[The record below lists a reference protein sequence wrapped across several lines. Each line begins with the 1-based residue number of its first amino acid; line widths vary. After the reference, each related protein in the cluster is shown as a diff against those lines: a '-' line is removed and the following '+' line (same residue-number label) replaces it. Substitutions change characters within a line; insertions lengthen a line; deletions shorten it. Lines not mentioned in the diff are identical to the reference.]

1 MARACHDLSVAAVVW
16 LIIGIALVVAEVF
29 TVDLVLLMLA
39 VGAFAGAGTALVTD
53 NIVAQVLVFAVVSVL
68 ALAGVRPLIK
78 KRMLHHTDDGM
89 PLSVAAV
96 EGSEAVVLERV
107 DTDHGLVKIQG
118 DTWTAR
124 VFDATQVLEPGER
137 VKVVDVKGATAL
149 VWKDY

>member
-1 MARACHDLSVAAVVW
+1 MVW

-53 NIVAQVLVFAVVSVL
+53 NVVVQVLVFAVVSVL

-78 KRMLHHTDDGM
+78 KRMLHHADDGT

>member
-1 MARACHDLSVAAVVW
+1 VAAVVW

-53 NIVAQVLVFAVVSVL
+53 SLVAQVLVFAVVSVL

-78 KRMLHHTDDGM
+78 KRMLHHTDDGT

-124 VFDATQVLEPGER
+124 AFDATQVLEPGER

>member
-1 MARACHDLSVAAVVW
+1 VVW

-53 NIVAQVLVFAVVSVL
+53 SIVAQVLVFAVVSVL
-68 ALAGVRPLIK
+68 ALAGVRPFVK
-78 KRMLHHTDDGM
+78 KRMLHSADDGT

-96 EGSEAVVLERV
+96 EGFEAVVLERV

>member
-1 MARACHDLSVAAVVW
+1 MVW

-39 VGAFAGAGTALVTD
+39 AGAFAGAGTALVTD
-53 NIVAQVLVFAVVSVL
+53 SIVAQVLVFAVVSVL

-78 KRMLHHTDDGM
+78 KRMLHHADDGT

-96 EGSEAVVLERV
+96 EGFEAVVLERV

>member
-1 MARACHDLSVAAVVW
+1 MVW

-53 NIVAQVLVFAVVSVL
+53 SIVAQVLVFAVVSVL
-68 ALAGVRPLIK
+68 ALAGVRPFIK
-78 KRMLHHTDDGM
+78 KRMLHHTDDGT